1 MRRPDAA
8 WNYERNIDKDFFQ
21 YNKKTQEKI
30 DVYNQSQNIIKY
42 YYYSPKKFEN
52 ELRDYW
58 SNQMEYIMR
67 VQNIPHSPGL
77 WKNEKSYTPCLREF
91 Y

>member
-52 ELRDYW
+52 GGDYY
-58 SNQMEYIMR
+58 NKILVNKLYYCIC
-67 VQNIPHSPGL
+67 
-77 WKNEKSYTPCLREF
+77 KY
-91 Y
+91 